1 MSMSSR
7 ILHVTVATV
16 ALCWGSSLRAQ
27 TSRLP
32 VVVIETT
39 MGTITAE
46 IDSVRAPITAAN
58 FLRYVDAGAYDRGRF
73 HRAVR
78 MDNQPRDSVRIEVI
92 QGGARE
98 DSTRARF
105 PAIAL
110 ERTSVTGLE
119 HTDGALSMARGGPD
133 TATSDF
139 FITIGPQP
147 ALDFGGNRNLDG
159 QGFAAFGRVLSGMDV
174 VKAIQHSPVN
184 AQSLTP
190 PVAIT
195 RVARRR

>member
-1 MSMSSR
+1 MSVSSR
-7 ILHVTVATV
+7 ILRAAAAAA
-16 ALCWGSSLRAQ
+16 ALFGGSSLGAQ
-27 TSRLP
+27 SSRLP
-32 VVVIETT
+32 VVVIETS

-46 IDSVRAPITAAN
+46 IDSVKAPISAAN
-58 FLRYVDAGAYDRGRF
+58 FLKYVDAGAYDRGRF

-78 MDNQPRDSVRIEVI
+78 TDNQPRDSVKIEVI
-92 QGGARE
+92 QGGARQ

-105 PAIAL
+105 PAIEL
-110 ERTSVTGLE
+110 ERTSVTGLK
-119 HTDGALSMARGGPD
+119 HLDGTLSMARGGPN

-139 FITIGPQP
+139 FICIGPQP
-147 ALDFGGNRNLDG
+147 ALDFAGNRNLDG
-159 QGFAAFGRVLSGMDV
+159 QGFAAFGRVLSGMDI
-174 VKAIQHSPVN
+174 VKAIQRLPVN